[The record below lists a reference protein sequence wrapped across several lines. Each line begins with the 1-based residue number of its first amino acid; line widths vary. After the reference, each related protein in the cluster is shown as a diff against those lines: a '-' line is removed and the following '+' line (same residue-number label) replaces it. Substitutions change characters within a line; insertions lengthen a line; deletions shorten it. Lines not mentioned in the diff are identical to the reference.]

1 MTAVDVLIAIAYL
14 LLSAAVALFMVR
26 VAKGPSIV
34 DRIIALDGVI
44 ISIVGGV
51 LVESSRSDSGIRID
65 TVLVIALLSFVGTGV
80 LARYVEQRGPE

>member
-1 MTAVDVLIAIAYL
+1 
-14 LLSAAVALFMVR
+14 MVR

-65 TVLVIALLSFVGTGV
+65 TVLVIALLSFVGTGE
-80 LARYVEQRGPE
+80 LARYDEQRGPE